1 MFRLGKKS
9 EEEKKADTFLAKL
22 VEDGE
27 PLSPEQIEK
36 FMQDIKG
43 PLKQHEQEKRRSLEI
58 NAGFFDKLAALS
70 AGSIAVTSSII
81 LAILFKS
88 ETRPPWVPP
97 ALHELLSVVVFLWLS
112 LVLAI
117 LHNFLAT
124 RVGTTAAEQ
133 SEAELTW
140 AMAEQAMAIS
150 KLTTPAIDGAVMR
163 QAKDL
168 LRKQFAPR
176 EVKLVNRSRALYATV
191 SVFGYGS
198 MSAFVVAFSLVP
210 IYLFRL
216 W

>member
-1 MFRLGKKS
+1 MFSFSRKS
-9 EEEKKADTFLAKL
+9 KDEREAESLLAKL
-22 VEDGE
+22 AQGEE
-27 PLSPEQIEK
+27 PLSSEQIEK

-43 PLKQHEQEKRRSLEI
+43 LLKQHEQEKRRSLEI

-70 AGSIAVTSSII
+70 AGSIAVATSII

-88 ETRPPWVPP
+88 ETRPPWVPT
-97 ALHELLSVVVFLWLS
+97 AVHESLSVVAFLWIS

-140 AMAEQAMAIS
+140 AMAEQATEIS
-150 KLTTPAIDGAVMR
+150 KMTSPAIDGAVMT

-176 EVKLVNRSRALYATV
+176 EVKLVKRSRALYATV

-198 MSAFVVAFSLVP
+198 MCAFVVAFSLVP

>member
-1 MFRLGKKS
+1 MFTFSGKSKDEREAES
-9 EEEKKADTFLAKL
+9 LLAKL
-22 VEDGE
+22 AQGEE
-27 PLSPEQIEK
+27 PLSTEQIEK

-43 PLKQHEQEKRRSLEI
+43 TLKQHEQEKRRSLEI

-70 AGSIAVTSSII
+70 AGSIAVATSII

-88 ETRPPWVPP
+88 ETRPPWVPTTV
-97 ALHELLSVVVFLWLS
+97 HELLSVVAFLWLS

-124 RVGTTAAEQ
+124 RVGATAAEQ

-140 AMAEQAMAIS
+140 AMAEQATEIS
-150 KLTTPAIDGAVMR
+150 KMTTPAIDGAVMT

-176 EVKLVNRSRALYATV
+176 EVKLVKRSRALYATV

-198 MSAFVVAFSLVP
+198 MGAFVVAFSLVP

>member
-1 MFRLGKKS
+1 MFSFSRKS
-9 EEEKKADTFLAKL
+9 KDEREAESLLAKL
-22 VEDGE
+22 AQGEE
-27 PLSPEQIEK
+27 PLSSEQIES
-36 FMQDIKG
+36 FMQDSKG

-88 ETRPPWVPP
+88 ETRPPWVPT
-97 ALHELLSVVVFLWLS
+97 ALHELLIIVAFLWLS

-150 KLTTPAIDGAVMR
+150 KLTTPAIDGAVMA

-176 EVKLVNRSRALYATV
+176 EGKLVKRSRVLYATV

-198 MSAFVVAFSLVP
+198 MGAFVVAFSLVP